1 MHPPRRQTSPN
12 HTEHTSLSPSPTK
25 LVPVGGCPLFEELP
39 HDAST
44 QVRCPADVHTLCLKL
59 DRTQDSLRKSCV
71 LPRVALGCLC
81 CTPIRATR
89 RRLFA
94 QMRSERNGRLSQRP
108 LPPSFAPSQVR
119 EFVFDVKSAHCH
131 THLLL
136 AHPASPSLSRYEPGR
151 SSSSSLLTP

>member
-1 MHPPRRQTSPN
+1 MNKRRRERARGVPLFFFPFFGIKLEACALRKRSTQQRTHPRRQTSPN

-94 QMRSERNGRLSQRP
+94 QMRSERNGRLSQA
-108 LPPSFAPSQVR
+108 APS
-119 EFVFDVKSAHCH
+119 
-131 THLLL
+131 L
-136 AHPASPSLSRYEPGR
+136 PSR
-151 SSSSSLLTP
+151 SENSCLM